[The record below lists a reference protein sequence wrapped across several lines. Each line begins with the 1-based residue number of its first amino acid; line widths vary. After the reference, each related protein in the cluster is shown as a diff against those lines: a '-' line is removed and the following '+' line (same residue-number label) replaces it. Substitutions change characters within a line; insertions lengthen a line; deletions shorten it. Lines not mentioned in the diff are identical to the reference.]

1 VTLRQRIGN
10 YLLSLPERLV
20 RSATGISAGLLREL
34 SDVAIPAAIRRTRL
48 YQNLVESTFRF
59 LIEQVAEVE
68 GTYPE
73 SEKLAEDFAIRRAA
87 GNGIEMVG
95 LIAFRAS
102 PVWVMAALADLSGAG
117 RHLIRE
123 IAAELKTHHLLDPD
137 REFTTMDE
145 LLSGLETFSEHT
157 ANTINTPPLDTRT
170 LRQEWKELRTNAAAL
185 PTPAIESLEALWNDL
200 RNESQTQG
208 RSIFALSS
216 MMALSAIGSLPEQM
230 VWLSKSA
237 PIAARRTGALL
248 GEALLGHYRQ
258 TLDEIHRTGY
268 LRYWV
273 REFRPYLR
281 AAAEQFAPARPTL
294 TQKLLGRA
302 ANSGRSRL

>member
-1 VTLRQRIGN
+1 MTLGHRIGN
-10 YLLSLPERLV
+10 YLLSVPERLV

-34 SDVAIPAAIRRTRL
+34 SDVAIPAAVRRTRL
-48 YQNLVESTFRF
+48 YQNLVENTLRF
-59 LIEQVAEVE
+59 LIEQVAEVD
-68 GTYPE
+68 GAYPE
-73 SEKLAEDFAIRRAA
+73 SAKLADDFAVRRAA

-123 IAAELKTHHLLDPD
+123 IAAELKSHQLLDAR

-145 LLSGLETFSEHT
+145 LLAGLETFSEHT
-157 ANTINTPPLDTRT
+157 ANTINTPPLDTRA
-170 LRQEWKELRTNAAAL
+170 LRREWNVLRANAAAL
-185 PTPAIESLEALWNDL
+185 PTPAVDSLEALWSDL
-200 RNESQTQG
+200 RNEAQHQG
-208 RSIFALSS
+208 RSVFALSS
-216 MMALSAIGSLPEQM
+216 MMALSAMAALPEQL

-237 PIAARRTGALL
+237 PLAARRTGALL
-248 GEALLGHYRQ
+248 GESLLGHYRS

-268 LRYWV
+268 LQYWV

-281 AAAEQFAPARPTL
+281 AAAEQFSPRRRTL
-294 TQKLLGRA
+294 TQRLIDRA
-302 ANSGRSRL
+302 RSHR

>member
-1 VTLRQRIGN
+1 
-10 YLLSLPERLV
+10 
-20 RSATGISAGLLREL
+20 
-34 SDVAIPAAIRRTRL
+34 
-48 YQNLVESTFRF
+48 
-59 LIEQVAEVE
+59 
-68 GTYPE
+68 
-73 SEKLAEDFAIRRAA
+73 
-87 GNGIEMVG
+87 
-95 LIAFRAS
+95 
-102 PVWVMAALADLSGAG
+102 
-117 RHLIRE
+117 
-123 IAAELKTHHLLDPD
+123 
-137 REFTTMDE
+137 
-145 LLSGLETFSEHT
+145 
-157 ANTINTPPLDTRT
+157 
-170 LRQEWKELRTNAAAL
+170 
-185 PTPAIESLEALWNDL
+185 
-200 RNESQTQG
+200 
-208 RSIFALSS
+208 

-302 ANSGRSRL
+302 ATLEN

>member
-1 VTLRQRIGN
+1 M
-10 YLLSLPERLV
+10 

-34 SDVAIPAAIRRTRL
+34 SDVAIPAAVRRTRL
-48 YQNLVESTFRF
+48 YQNLVESTLRF

-68 GTYPE
+68 GAYAEP
-73 SEKLAEDFAIRRAA
+73 EKLAENFAVRRAA

-95 LIAFRAS
+95 IIAFRAS

-123 IAAELKTHHLLDPD
+123 ISAELKAHRLLDPD
-137 REFTTMDE
+137 RDFATMDE
-145 LLSGLETFSEHT
+145 LLAGLETFSEHT
-157 ANTINTPPLDTRT
+157 ANTINTPPLDVKA
-170 LRQEWKELRTNAAAL
+170 LRQEWKELRANAAAL
-185 PTPAIESLEALWNDL
+185 PTPAIESLEALWADL
-200 RNESQTQG
+200 RRESQLQG
-208 RSIFALSS
+208 RSLFTLSS
-216 MMALSAIGSLPEQM
+216 MMAMSAITSLPDR
-230 VWLSKSA
+230 VRWLSKSA

-248 GEALLGHYRQ
+248 GEALLGHYHV

-281 AAAEQFAPARPTL
+281 AAAEQFSPKRRTL
-294 TQKLLGRA
+294 TQRLLDR
-302 ANSGRSRL
+302 